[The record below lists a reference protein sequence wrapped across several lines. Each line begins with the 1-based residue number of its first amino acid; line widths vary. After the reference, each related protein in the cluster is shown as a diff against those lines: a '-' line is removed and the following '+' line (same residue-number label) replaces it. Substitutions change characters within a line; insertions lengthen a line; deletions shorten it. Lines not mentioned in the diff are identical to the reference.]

1 MVSDP
6 MSKEAIVVLQ
16 WFGDIMLSSSFNG
29 GAFETMAGT
38 TEVVVVAYEPAAG
51 GELLSRGRMLE
62 GGPVSTVMYMVVSS

>member
-1 MVSDP
+1 

-16 WFGDIMLSSSFNG
+16 WFGDISSSFNG